1 MKSEGKFENQFSDS
15 SFIFPDRSG
24 NLLRKPQS
32 IERRYIFPSGKMVIN
47 MKTAYSNKKEFID
60 SSKEIGRRLAEI
72 RKSKHI
78 SQTEAAKILGVTQ
91 SSLSQLESGFRMW
104 SVPSVIKLI
113 KFYKVP
119 YEDVFGTWKGAES
132 ELQLTVDDDIA
143 APIAVLEMLAQTS
156 DLEEISMSVK
166 AYIYVCVYRMFRH
179 LYDANPKNTSV
190 IFSLD
195 LEVADRITEKIFT
208 EEPSRLNTFIK
219 YSSRIN
225 SQEIELPVEYSQK
238 LRELVGKCENLIKAY
253 IPEVDLS
260 GLKP

>member
-1 MKSEGKFENQFSDS
+1 MNNAYTNRKELFE
-15 SFIFPDRSG
+15 
-24 NLLRKPQS
+24 
-32 IERRYIFPSGKMVIN
+32 
-47 MKTAYSNKKEFID
+47 

-113 KFYKVP
+113 KYYKVP
-119 YEDVFGTWKGAES
+119 YEDVFGTWQGTET
-132 ELQLTVDDDIA
+132 ELPLTADDDITV
-143 APIAVLEMLAQTS
+143 PIAVLEMLAQTS

-179 LYDANPKNTSV
+179 LYEANPKNSSV

-195 LEVADRITEKIFT
+195 PDIADRITEKIFT
-208 EEPSRLNTFIK
+208 EEPSRLNTFIR

-225 SQEIELPVEYSQK
+225 SKEIELPIEYSQK
-238 LRELVGKCENLIKAY
+238 LRELVGKCENLMKAY
-253 IPEVDLS
+253 IPEFDLS
-260 GLKP
+260 ELKP